1 MFVQMKR
8 HKSSP
13 DGQTVEFALVGP
25 RLDQNRVEIASLLN
39 SLNKKKK
46 KNIFSLC
53 AQLDSITRESSS
65 LPNL

>member
-46 KNIFSLC
+46 KKKFFNY
-53 AQLDSITRESSS
+53 AH
-65 LPNL
+65 N